1 MQSPPKSP
9 KQSFTSIK
17 FQEPTRENSHS
28 SLFGESSKSNSQASV
43 SKLLNVETRPSHRKG
58 HHHRHSLSHQY
69 FLPPKNRKPL
79 SFPATYPIPTLTE
92 TFSILTWRQKLK
104 LSSSL
109 LFFFASVFVFL
120 SGDATVL
127 LSLSCSLIVEGV
139 LIILN
144 VWRETLDCFVVWRRT
159 SLRYPFGLQQIELLA
174 DFAFSILLLF
184 LGLNLL
190 KEPAEHAI
198 EDWGN
203 IQHSEHAGVEGAHI
217 QSIFSI
223 SVALLLSGGALLFD
237 RSHIHSQRLD
247 SRFFHG
253 LTFVPSSILFVLRS
267 VGIQVGSLVSHI
279 FAISIAVTVV
289 IVGFSIAKSLA
300 MLLLLTY
307 SSKEK
312 VLQCVSLIKEDSR
325 IEQLNSATIW
335 QPHYNTCIANISI
348 SVRGSEREQISI
360 REDVT
365 KIIQKTVGSIFGT
378 GVQPKWEI
386 TIDIQRI

>member
-1 MQSPPKSP
+1 MQSPQKSP
-9 KQSFTSIK
+9 QQPFTSIK
-17 FQEPTRENSHS
+17 FQEPSRYNSN
-28 SLFGESSKSNSQASV
+28 GESNSPSSV
-43 SKLLNVETRPSHRKG
+43 KKLLNVDTRPSHRKG

-79 SFPATYPIPTLTE
+79 SFPATYPIPTIAE
-92 TFSILTWRQKLK
+92 SFSILTWRQRLK
-104 LSSSL
+104 LSSSI
-109 LFFFASVFVFL
+109 LFFLAAVFVFL

-159 SLRYPFGLQQIELLA
+159 SLRYPFGLQQVELLA

-203 IQHSEHAGVEGAHI
+203 IEHLEHSGAEVAYI
-217 QSIFSI
+217 RSTFSI
-223 SVALLLSGGALLFD
+223 LIALLLSGTALLFD
-237 RSHIHSQRLD
+237 HSHMHSQRLD

-253 LTFVPSSILFVLRS
+253 LTLVPSLILFVLKS
-267 VGIQVGSLVSHI
+267 LGVQVGSLLSHI
-279 FAISIAVTVV
+279 FAISIAVTAV
-289 IVGFSIAKSLA
+289 IAGFSIAKSLS

-307 SSKEK
+307 SNKDK
-312 VLQCVSLIKEDSR
+312 VFQCISLIKEDSR

-335 QPHYNTCIANISI
+335 QPHYNMCIANICI
-348 SVRGSEREQISI
+348 TVRGSEREQLSI
-360 REDVT
+360 REDVM
-365 KIIQKTVGSIFGT
+365 KIIQKTVGSIFGA